1 MACREGDIDMSD
13 VTVVGLGAMGSAL
26 ARALV
31 RDGHRVTVWN
41 RTEAK
46 AEPLV
51 REGAALAPD
60 VATAVSASPV
70 VLMCVRDYSVAH
82 TLLSAA
88 EVASHLGDRVVLQ
101 MGGGTPQEA
110 QEAERWAHDR
120 GAEYVDAEIM
130 VYPPEI
136 GTQEAAIL
144 AAGSNAAFRRCEPL
158 LRSLG
163 GNIIHVGEQIGAA
176 NAYGMAMGA
185 VLFGALLGGL
195 HAAQVCEVEGLPLD
209 LFATRLREAD
219 MATIAGAV
227 DDMLRRIETGRYDEP
242 DAPLGTGADGAEQLL
257 RHARDTG
264 IDREFPVYAAGAFG
278 RGVEA
283 GLGRE
288 DVAALIKILRGGG

>member
-1 MACREGDIDMSD
+1 MCD
-13 VTVVGLGAMGSAL
+13 VTVLGLGAMGSAL

-31 RDGHRVTVWN
+31 RDDRRVTVWN

-46 AEPLV
+46 AGPLV

-60 VATAVSASPV
+60 VANAVSASPV
-70 VLMCVRDYSVAH
+70 VLVCVRDYSVAH
-82 TLLSAA
+82 TLLSAPDA
-88 EVASHLGDRVVLQ
+88 VSHLDGRVVLQ

-110 QEAERWAHDR
+110 REAERWAHDR

-136 GTQEAAIL
+136 GTREATIL
-144 AAGSNAAFRRCEPL
+144 VAGAKAAFRRCEPL

-176 NAYGMAMGA
+176 NAHGMAMGA

-209 LFATRLREAD
+209 LFATRLREGD

-227 DDMLRRIETGRYDEP
+227 DDLLRRIEAGRYDEP
-242 DAPLGTGADGAEQLL
+242 DAPLRTGADGAGQLL
-257 RHARDTG
+257 RHACDTA
-264 IDREFPVYAAGAFG
+264 IDPEFPAYAAGAFG

-283 GLGRE
+283 GLGGE
-288 DVAALIKILRGGG
+288 DVAALIKIQCGGG